1 MFFKR
6 ALETPNQLPVILG
19 ESLIFSTLTVHPIN
33 LTFAY
38 LNLFICFVL
47 LLSLCRSTLFFVCLL
62 CSFVRVCV
70 CLSPLAPYYHTN
82 GHFRFSLAWGLLR
95 MGRKLI
101 VSSRAL
107 FHHRCSAFF
116 FPTSTQVVLNQ
127 AHHACHAASRFPGG
141 CGSSPARE

>member
-107 FHHRCSAFF
+107 FHQVFCFLFSYFHSGRIKPSTSCVSRSVAF
-116 FPTSTQVVLNQ
+116 PRRVRVL
-127 AHHACHAASRFPGG
+127 ASP
-141 CGSSPARE
+141 